1 MECNNKHAGSSSF
14 ISQNLNSICSGLRH
28 ASTTDTRLRALKGA
42 VEANLV
48 SGGHARTLRNTP
60 APCHGQIRRV
70 AAARFVIGAH
80 ARQATRIA
88 GLRVIESQLSQGHSA
103 IGMRAVLIHTRYGAS
118 LKKRRLRFEEFRIGE
133 TESNK
138 HRPSASYPN
147 LQTGVRTPPWQRTD
161 RPRSMAKEGQSSL
174 E

>member
-28 ASTTDTRLRALKGA
+28 ASTTDTRLAGPKRRR
-42 VEANLV
+42 EANLV

-161 RPRSMAKEGQSSL
+161 RPRSMAKEGNL
-174 E
+174 A